1 MVTRS
6 TRIAALPALV
16 LLFGAVVAC
25 TGQDSTPS
33 ATPSATASS
42 PAPEPSDADTL
53 PGATVREQGYAFSCS
68 GARGDGNTVI
78 VELYTNSAVEVPAS
92 VVVVRAGEEGEPML
106 LTSDAAEPPTIAD
119 GEVSADVPLVD
130 AVTKDD
136 AGTAEVR
143 GTYEPTGDVREV
155 DQEIEDAGQG
165 IRSVGTNEDLTADLG
180 VRIGAEQVDLECSEA
195 FAFDLQVTRT
205 PIS

>member
-1 MVTRS
+1 MITRPV
-6 TRIAALPALV
+6 RVAALPALA
-16 LLFGAVVAC
+16 LLLGTAVAC
-25 TGQDSTPS
+25 TGPDSTP
-33 ATPSATASS
+33 TPSPSAPVTS
-42 PAPEPSDADTL
+42 PGTR
-53 PGATVREQGYAFSCS
+53 VQEQGYALSCS
-68 GARGDGNTVI
+68 GARDDGNTVI

-92 VVVVRAGEEGEPML
+92 VVVVRAGEDGEPLL
-106 LTSDAAEPPTIAD
+106 LTSDAAPPPTIGD

-155 DQEIEDAGQG
+155 DQEIEDAGQE

-180 VRIGAEQVDLECSEA
+180 VRIGEEQVDLECSEA

-205 PIS
+205 PIA